1 MRHDAWVVLA
11 VVLESGAPERLYTAL
26 SMLVSAAAEG
36 EPARGLVGF
45 GALPALLDDDLV
57 GRARAADAVPAA
69 GRERFARSLAELRA
83 TAQELPD
90 LRVWACAAAMETH
103 GVAPDALAGRLD
115 GVMSMP
121 RFLREV
127 GGASLVVV

>member
-1 MRHDAWVVLA
+1 VLA

-36 EPARGLVGF
+36 EPARGLASF
-45 GALPALLDDDLV
+45 GALPALLDDDLA
-57 GRARAADAVPAA
+57 GRARAAEGVPPH

-83 TAQELPD
+83 TAREVPD

-103 GVAPDALAGRLD
+103 GLAPDAIAGRLD

-121 RFLREV
+121 RFLREIE
-127 GGASLVVV
+127 GARLVVV

>member
-1 MRHDAWVVLA
+1 MLA

-36 EPARGLVGF
+36 EPARGLVSF
-45 GALPALLDDDLV
+45 GALPVLLDDDLA
-57 GRARAADAVPAA
+57 GRGLGAEAVPAA

-83 TAQELPD
+83 TARELPD

-103 GVAPDALAGRLD
+103 GVAADALAGRLD
-115 GVMSMP
+115 GAMSMP

-127 GGASLVVV
+127 EGARLVVV